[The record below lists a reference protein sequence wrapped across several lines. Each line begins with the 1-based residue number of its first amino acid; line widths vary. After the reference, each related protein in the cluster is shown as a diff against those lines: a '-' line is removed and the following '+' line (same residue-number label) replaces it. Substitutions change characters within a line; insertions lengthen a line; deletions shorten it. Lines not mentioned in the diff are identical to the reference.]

1 MVARRSSAAIP
12 RLLMAAACVVLLAAA
27 SCGSGVG
34 LGERCG
40 AFGHGTIAC
49 ADAFYCSLP
58 AGQGTGTCRRAGRE
72 TEPCPEPTLP
82 SCAAGLTCNRAF
94 TPPACTPPIAQGMD
108 CTNADCVSGLI
119 CLVKAAGPPT
129 CEHRRLDGEGCLNAY
144 DQCEDGLACL
154 PYADVPEG
162 GVCASPVPAGNVC
175 DDAGDCQSG
184 LMCNAGFSP
193 ARCEPLSEVGQ
204 PCGSVQ
210 DCKTLNCDLI
220 AGICQAT
227 AAAPAE

>member
-1 MVARRSSAAIP
+1 M
-12 RLLMAAACVVLLAAA
+12 
-27 SCGSGVG
+27 
-34 LGERCG
+34 
-40 AFGHGTIAC
+40 
-49 ADAFYCSLP
+49 
-58 AGQGTGTCRRAGRE
+58 
-72 TEPCPEPTLP
+72 
-82 SCAAGLTCNRAF
+82 
-94 TPPACTPPIAQGMD
+94 
-108 CTNADCVSGLI
+108 
-119 CLVKAAGPPT
+119 
-129 CEHRRLDGEGCLNAY
+129 NAY

-220 AGICQAT
+220 ARTCQAT